1 MKLETRMARLE
12 TACLHIIGLD
22 MFGIIGLP
30 AVPAVTHLIHQ
41 SAMRQRPHATMIMA
55 QIAFARESIGAHGA
69 PQGLDPVQGQFTRHT
84 LRRLG
89 DGVSSLV
96 T

>member
-1 MKLETRMARLE
+1 MARLE

-22 MFGIIGLP
+22 MFGIITL
-30 AVPAVTHLIHQ
+30 PAVTHLIYQ
-41 SAMRQRPHATMIMA
+41 SAMRQRPRATMIMA
-55 QIAFARESIGAHGA
+55 QIVFARESIGAHGA